1 MPVQTPLTTPEGTVS
16 VPWLYYLMQFNAEE
30 SSAGGKGG
38 RIRTLLLKDS
48 TVGDDIADHVTIYVP
63 GNASRVVGV
72 LRLPITADLTVRI
85 NKVTPPDTAV
95 ELISCTIPADTE
107 VNTPIEFTDFA
118 NDPEPLLDGD
128 VLIWDVTESD
138 GQIDAAGVA
147 AFTFEWAVS

>member
-16 VPWLYYLMQFNAEE
+16 VPWLYYLMQFADQE
-30 SSAGGKGG
+30 SAGGKKG

-48 TVGDDIADHVTIYVP
+48 TVGDDIADHTTIYVA

-85 NKVTPPDTAV
+85 NRVTAPDAAV
-95 ELISCTIPADTE
+95 EIISCTIPADTE
-107 VNTPIEFTDFA
+107 VDTPIEFTEFA

-128 VLIWDVTESD
+128 VLIWDVVESD
-138 GQIDAAGVA
+138 GQIEAAGVA
-147 AFTFEWAVS
+147 AFTLEWIAE